1 MTLSTFSIQSLH
13 ILTVVFFVFAPYV
26 DYYDDLKVEDT
37 CKYLNN
43 IPLLRQTRLTDLFYI
58 VSASGLLLHWWMNS
72 DVCVLT
78 QIDAWLRGS
87 TIASSSFLHRLIRPI
102 YVINDASVKR
112 LSYAVILWNLTY
124 IFFFKP
130 KPNKSSNNDVTNSGP
145 DID

>member
-1 MTLSTFSIQSLH
+1 MSLSTISIQSLH
-13 ILTVVFFVFAPYV
+13 ILTIAFFVFAPYV
-26 DYYDDLKVEDT
+26 DYYDDLKVKDT

-43 IPLLRQTRLTDLFYI
+43 ISLLRQMRLTDLFYV

-87 TIASSSFLHRLIRPI
+87 NIASSSFLQRLIRPI
-102 YVINDASVKR
+102 YVINDVSVKR
-112 LSYAVILWNLTY
+112 LSYTVILWNLTY
-124 IFFFKP
+124 IFFLKP
-130 KPNKSSNNDVTNSGP
+130 RPIVSSSNDVTNRGP